1 MAGYSDTTLLQK
13 LGIKEG
19 TRMATV
25 NAPADFRENL
35 GVLPLAVEW
44 ANRVRPPLDVV
55 IAFHTKRSALV
66 ANWPALTAAAHPN
79 GAIWLAWP
87 KKASGMD
94 TDVNENV
101 LREEFL
107 PTGWVDNKVCAID
120 ETWSGLRFVLRVERR
135 PKKTAPAAKPAK
147 LVKAKRGAHH

>member
-1 MAGYSDTTLLQK
+1 MAGYSKTELIQK

-19 TRMATV
+19 TRLAAV
-25 NAPADFRENL
+25 NAPADFRDNL
-35 GVLPLAVEW
+35 GELPLGVEW

-55 IAFHTKRSALV
+55 IAFHTSRSALV
-66 ANWPALTAAAHPN
+66 ANWPALVAATTPE

-87 KKASGMD
+87 KKASAVP
-94 TDVNENV
+94 TDINEGV

-120 ETWSGLRFVLRVERR
+120 ETWSGLRFVLRLDRR
-135 PKKTAPAAKPAK
+135 PKKKKAAATPARLRKAKP
-147 LVKAKRGAHH
+147 GAHR